1 MTAGAPDLPSAE
13 PPPVGPDFGEA
24 RRPLRILSLTGGGY
38 RGLFSATVLVNLC
51 TLAGV
56 RAGLNDR
63 FEVFA
68 GTSIGAVMACALGV
82 GVPPQRV
89 LDAIDANGPA
99 VFEPRPMNKI
109 KQLMTG
115 AVYDSD
121 RLSKAIKESLGV
133 HASRPIRDVEVA
145 LVVPAVNWSTGEAAV
160 FMSAPLGEAHASD
173 ATLHDVCMAS
183 AAAPTFF
190 APHSVE
196 GAPMLDGGLVANN
209 PDVLAVHEVLRRWPH
224 AADRVEMLSI
234 GTAGASAL
242 RLPDE
247 ADQGALSW
255 ARKLALFMIDVQE
268 ATAAT
273 QARRLLGDR
282 YLRLNH
288 DAAAG
293 NAVFE
298 RLDLATE
305 AARTALMSAGRETA
319 QRAYAQNRAF
329 IDRMLSGLRAS

>member
-1 MTAGAPDLPSAE
+1 MTGRAADLPSAI
-13 PPPVGPDFGEA
+13 PPHVGPDSGA
-24 RRPLRILSLTGGGY
+24 ALRPLRILSLTGGGY

-51 TLAGV
+51 RLAGV
-56 RAGLNDR
+56 GASLDDR

-68 GTSIGAVMACALGV
+68 GTSIGAVMACALAV
-82 GVPPQRV
+82 GVTPQRV
-89 LDAIDANGPA
+89 LDAIDANGPT

-109 KQLMTG
+109 KQLMAG

-121 RLSKAIKESLGV
+121 RLSKAISESLGV
-133 HASRPIRDVEVA
+133 HASRPIRSVPVA
-145 LVVPAVNWSTGEAAV
+145 LVVPAVNWSTGEAEI

-173 ATLHDVCMAS
+173 VSLHDVCMAS

-190 APHSVE
+190 APYRVE

-209 PDVLAVHEVLRRWPH
+209 PDVLALHEVLRRWPH

-234 GTAGASAL
+234 GTAGAGAV

-247 ADQGALSW
+247 ADQGALAW

-282 YLRLNH
+282 YVRLNH

-293 NAVFE
+293 ELAFE
-298 RLDLATE
+298 RLDLASD
-305 AARTALMSAGRETA
+305 AARTALMSAGQDIA
-319 QRAYAQNRAF
+319 QRAYVEHRAF
-329 IDRMLSGLRAS
+329 IDRMLSGLRAN